1 MTCLMN
7 WFDRCTRLA
16 LAVLVATFGL
26 AVGGASS
33 AFAGENNYGKVGDPI
48 HLVVGYQPYYTE
60 SWPGVVMQPMKFY
73 EKYLPKGSTVEFSI
87 GLQGAVIVNA
97 MLAGKQDIG
106 YMGDM
111 PAIVSTTKQ
120 NVADLRIVA
129 TAGLGFDQCNI
140 FLARKDAPNFANQ
153 QDAIKWLNGKR
164 VAVPKGSC
172 TDRFAQAV
180 FKKMGVE
187 PASYLNQHIEV
198 ITSGFRAGKRDAAV
212 IWEPTASRLVLE
224 GLAKRVASGTAVN
237 ENDGGFIVM
246 RNDLIQQRP
255 DVVKAWLNAE
265 LDAQEYL
272 ADPKNAQKIARMVKD
287 QTTGFTEK
295 VLWTS
300 LYGEYPEAQGG
311 TAVRLQLPYTISP
324 EASALITKAA
334 AFLYSVKSINTP
346 TLRPDAVMP
355 EFTEAILKERGLKS
369 PIGMVKALPAS
380 AKKGEKHTHTNNS
393 IKIVSSCAHGLT

>member
-60 SWPGVVMQPMKFY
+60 SWSGVVMQPMKFY

-172 TDRFAQAV
+172 TDRFC
-180 FKKMGVE
+180 
-187 PASYLNQHIEV
+187 
-198 ITSGFRAGKRDAAV
+198 TS
-212 IWEPTASRLVLE
+212 
-224 GLAKRVASGTAVN
+224 RVQ
-237 ENDGGFIVM
+237 ENG
-246 RNDLIQQRP
+246 
-255 DVVKAWLNAE
+255 
-265 LDAQEYL
+265 
-272 ADPKNAQKIARMVKD
+272 
-287 QTTGFTEK
+287 
-295 VLWTS
+295 
-300 LYGEYPEAQGG
+300 
-311 TAVRLQLPYTISP
+311 
-324 EASALITKAA
+324 
-334 AFLYSVKSINTP
+334 
-346 TLRPDAVMP
+346 
-355 EFTEAILKERGLKS
+355 
-369 PIGMVKALPAS
+369 
-380 AKKGEKHTHTNNS
+380 
-393 IKIVSSCAHGLT
+393 C

>member
-7 WFDRCTRLA
+7 WFDRCICLA
-16 LAVLVATFGL
+16 LAGLVATFGL
-26 AVGGASS
+26 TVGGASS

-60 SWPGVVMQPMKFY
+60 SWSGVVMLPMKFY

-129 TAGLGFDQCNI
+129 TAGLGVDQCNN
-140 FLARKDAPNFANQ
+140 FLVRNDAPKFADQ
-153 QDAIKWLNGKR
+153 KEAIKWLDGKR
-164 VAVPKGSC
+164 VAVPKGAC
-172 TDRFAQAV
+172 ADRFAQAV

-187 PASYLNQHIEV
+187 PAAYLNQNIEV
-198 ITSGFRAGKRDAAV
+198 ITSGFRAGKIDAAV

-237 ENDGGFIVM
+237 EHDGAFIVM
-246 RNDLIQQRP
+246 RDDLIKSRP

-265 LDAQEYL
+265 LDAELYM
-272 ADPKNAQKIARMVKD
+272 ADPKNADSVAKMVKA
-287 QTTGFTEK
+287 QTTGFSEK

-300 LYGEYPEAQGG
+300 LYGSYPEALGG
-311 TAVRLQLPYTISP
+311 SPVRLQLPYAITP
-324 EASALITKAA
+324 EASELITKAA
-334 AFLYSVKSINTP
+334 SFLYSVKSINTP
-346 TLRPDAVMP
+346 TLRADAVMP

-369 PIGMVKALPAS
+369 PVGLIKALPAS
-380 AKKGEKHTHTNNS
+380 AYKGQ
-393 IKIVSSCAHGLT
+393 

>member
-1 MTCLMN
+1 MTCLTN
-7 WFDRCTRLA
+7 WLDRCTCLA
-16 LAVLVATFGL
+16 LAALVATFGL
-26 AVGGASS
+26 TVGSVSS

-60 SWPGVVMQPMKFY
+60 SWSGVVMQPMKFY

-140 FLARKDAPNFANQ
+140 FLARNDAPKFANQ
-153 QDAIKWLNGKR
+153 TDAIKWLDGKR

-187 PASYLNQHIEV
+187 PASYLNQNIEV
-198 ITSGFRAGKRDAAV
+198 ITSGFRAGKIDAAV

-224 GLAKRVASGTAVN
+224 GLAKRIASGTAVN

-265 LDAQEYL
+265 LDAQQYL
-272 ADPKNAQKIARMVKD
+272 ADPKNAEKIARMVKD

-300 LYGEYPEAQGG
+300 LYGEYPETQGG

-324 EASALITKAA
+324 EASALIKKAA

-346 TLRPDAVMP
+346 TLRADAVMP
-355 EFTEAILKERGLKS
+355 QFTEAILKERGLKS
-369 PIGMVKALPAS
+369 PIGVVKALPAS
-380 AKKGEKHTHTNNS
+380 AYKGE
-393 IKIVSSCAHGLT
+393 